1 METINTLKMLN
12 EMICAK
18 EEYYKSC
25 FEFGIKLKDYLALI
39 NKFYE
44 AQCLL
49 SEEIKILENISLENN
64 LELFENVL
72 NKIKF
77 RQYNLNLGKFE
88 LYKYEKNLEVLRQKR
103 SELHKKCLEV
113 YVSYDITDTDK
124 LSKLVDSL
132 DSLNLKY
139 TLDSF
144 EITETN
150 EEKQKNKLKG
160 CFSITSN
167 VSFIESCENQSI
179 EEVKQKNQTINNSV
193 RLINL
198 IIKTRQIYEQKLI
211 KLEEELN
218 YCTNTESQIQT
229 LESLFDN
236 NASLLK
242 DKNKS
247 IIIKLFKKSEIEELK
262 GIISD
267 LNSSL
272 DIENSLFIQSKNR
285 LKEKTQETLGFY
297 NIYNSMCE
305 MLDCLIEDLQEDEL
319 KKLMVD
325 LKIVIPKTEDNYF
338 NEELEMKKQL
348 KEFLLNRIDLVEYC
362 KDNKLDIEDSN
373 FIKTKR
379 YIKQPLV
386 SENN

>member
-1 METINTLKMLN
+1 METKNISIENLN

-18 EEYYKSC
+18 EEYYKLC

-124 LSKLVDSL
+124 ISELVDSL
-132 DSLNLKY
+132 DSLNLKHA
-139 TLDSF
+139 LDSF

-150 EEKQKNKLKG
+150 KEKQRNKLIG
-160 CFSITSN
+160 CFAITSN
-167 VSFIESCENQSI
+167 LSFIELCEEQSI
-179 EEVKQKNQTINNSV
+179 KEVKQKNSTINNSV

-198 IIKTRQIYEQKLI
+198 IIKTKQIYDEKFI
-211 KLEEELN
+211 KLEKLFNDCSNEESKVKN
-218 YCTNTESQIQT
+218 
-229 LESLFDN
+229 LESLLDSN
-236 NASLLK
+236 VSLLR

-247 IIIKLFKKSEIEELK
+247 IIIKLLNKKEIEELK
-262 GIISD
+262 GRIANFNSWLD
-267 LNSSL
+267 L
-272 DIENSLFIQSKNR
+272 ENNLFILTKNR
-285 LKEKTQETLGFY
+285 LKEKTQETLDFY
-297 NIYNSMCE
+297 NIYNNMCE

-348 KEFLLNRIDLVEYC
+348 KEFLINSTDLIEYC

-373 FIKTKR
+373 FIKIKR

-386 SENN
+386 SEK